1 MGLTGKGLQDQP
13 RRARGCI
20 KIYDKQ
26 QPQHDV
32 ATSHNAFRFITTTV
46 DWRNCLFIRL
56 LNLRGLRGMVKEL
69 FNSSMH

>member
-1 MGLTGKGLQDQP
+1 MSPESMGLTGKGMTRSTAESPRLQ
-13 RRARGCI
+13 
-20 KIYDKQ
+20 KNYDKQ

-56 LNLRGLRGMVKEL
+56 
-69 FNSSMH
+69 